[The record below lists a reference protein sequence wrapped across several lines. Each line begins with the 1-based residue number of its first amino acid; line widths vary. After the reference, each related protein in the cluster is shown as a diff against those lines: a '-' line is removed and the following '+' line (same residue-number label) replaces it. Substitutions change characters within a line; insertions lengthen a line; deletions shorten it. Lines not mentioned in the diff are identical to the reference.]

1 MNTGARWATVEGV
14 AKSQTRLTELYSFL
28 HSSYHHIEV
37 FYLLVYLLCASA
49 SRRKASLIAQLVKN
63 LPAM

>member
-14 AKSQTRLTELYSFL
+14 AKSQARLTELYSFL
-28 HSSYHHIEV
+28 HSSSHHIEV